1 MGDGAVDWAG
11 MARIVSEARFAGPI
25 SLHLEYDIAGST
37 AAERTSGTLAA
48 AVKDLAYAKR
58 FFK

>member
-1 MGDGAVDWAG
+1 
-11 MARIVSEARFAGPI
+11 MARIVGEARFAGPI
-25 SLHLEYDIAGST
+25 SLHLEYDIPGST
-37 AAERTSGTLAA
+37 AAERTSKTVAA